1 MKHLKIAYSYD
12 VQYYFVDS
20 ERDIVPVENTDFT
33 DVAVAVLSDQDY
45 HYIDTIDKLGFGIP
59 IVVILPGGERL
70 PSQYIDKVDTVLSEE
85 MVSKSRCII
94 TAEKLATQY
103 ETHVLPP
110 FFGELVEYVSEK
122 IILLIVQAIKMERF
136 LENIRLAAIFMTSLD
151 LIFSSLIFVMPM

>member
-59 IVVILPGGERL
+59 IVVILPSGERL

-85 MVSKSRCII
+85 MVSKSSCII

-103 ETHVLPP
+103 ESHVLPP
-110 FFGELVEYVSEK
+110 FLV
-122 IILLIVQAIKMERF
+122 
-136 LENIRLAAIFMTSLD
+136 SL
-151 LIFSSLIFVMPM
+151 SNT

>member
-59 IVVILPGGERL
+59 IVVILPSGERL

-94 TAEKLATQY
+94 TAENWRPNMNHTYYRL
-103 ETHVLPP
+103 
-110 FFGELVEYVSEK
+110 FLV
-122 IILLIVQAIKMERF
+122 
-136 LENIRLAAIFMTSLD
+136 SL
-151 LIFSSLIFVMPM
+151 SNT